1 MIRLTYLV
9 QAEILTKRIKER
21 LSYEKGET
29 SSQTPSE
36 MEEEGL
42 FNWIIGQLYSDEEKT
57 VPALTNYWIS
67 LEFDE
72 EGNKGALKRGKE
84 KYEPKYVSKEKFY
97 IVMEK
102 VALAFN
108 YMENFI
114 TRYEPPKRVEDMLI
128 SNARL
133 DIYISI

>member
-1 MIRLTYLV
+1 MVRLTYLI
-9 QAEILTKRIKER
+9 QTEILINRIKER

-29 SSQTPSE
+29 SCKTPSE

-42 FNWIIGQLYSDEEKT
+42 FNWIIGQLHSDEEQT
-57 VPALTNYWIS
+57 VPVLTNYWIS

-84 KYEPKYVSKEKFY
+84 KYEPKYVDKDKFY
-97 IVMEK
+97 IVMERA
-102 VALAFN
+102 ALAFN
-108 YMENFI
+108 YMENF
-114 TRYEPPKRVEDMLI
+114 RAKYEPPKRVEDMLI

>member
-1 MIRLTYLV
+1 MVRLTYLI
-9 QAEILTKRIKER
+9 QAEILINRIKER
-21 LSYEKGET
+21 LSYEKGEIIPKNPT
-29 SSQTPSE
+29 E

-42 FNWIIGQLYSDEEKT
+42 FNWIIGQLHTDEEQT

-72 EGNKGALKRGKE
+72 DGKKEALKHGKE

-108 YMENFI
+108 YMENF
-114 TRYEPPKRVEDMLI
+114 RAKYEPPKRVENMLI

>member
-1 MIRLTYLV
+1 MVRLTYLI
-9 QAEILTKRIKER
+9 QAEILINRIKER
-21 LSYEKGET
+21 LSYEKEEVT
-29 SSQTPSE
+29 KQNPTE
-36 MEEEGL
+36 LEEEGL
-42 FNWIIGQLYSDEEKT
+42 FNWIIGQLHSDEEQT

-67 LEFDE
+67 LEFNEDGE
-72 EGNKGALKRGKE
+72 RGALKRGKE
-84 KYEPKYVSKEKFY
+84 KYEPKYVSKDKFY

-108 YMENFI
+108 YMENF
-114 TRYEPPKRVEDMLI
+114 RAKYEPPKRVENMLI